1 MLKTNE
7 KKTFIYLVP
16 KRKKKHYND
25 SSETIIIKEF
35 IKSGHTIIPIYN
47 FYFINIIPKLLT
59 NKIDGIIVNSIK
71 ILSKNRLLLI
81 FNKLIPIYWWY
92 FDNSLL
98 KEKNYLKSIQIA
110 KKVSIFFNKHYKQF
124 NNYIKMGIKPIWL
137 DQGTSSKKEFINS
150 QKFEYDIIFFGSL
163 NLVHANRTNILK
175 NIDENYNLTIFT
187 PSAKQFKK
195 LGFKNVLPA
204 IPHDDINRIVSK
216 AKITLVLNATAKED
230 YCWSNRIHIML
241 GSGAFCL
248 TDYIVGIENSYT
260 DGEDCVFIKDL
271 NSINKII
278 NHWLNDKK
286 INERNRI
293 RLNGYNKA
301 HEKHTYENR
310 IKTIL
315 NKINANEYE

>member
-1 MLKTNE
+1 LKKNE
-7 KKTFIYLVP
+7 KKTFIYLIP

-25 SSETIIIKEF
+25 SSESIIIKKF
-35 IKSGHTIIPIYN
+35 IKLGHTIIPIYS
-47 FYFINIIPKLLT
+47 FYFINIISKLLT

-150 QKFEYDIIFFGSL
+150 QKFDYDIIFFGSL
-163 NLVHANRTNILK
+163 NLVHTNRTNILK

-187 PSAKQFKK
+187 PSTKQFKK

-204 IPHDDINRIVSK
+204 IPHNDINKIVSK
-216 AKITLVLNATAKED
+216 TKITLVLNATTKED

-271 NSINKII
+271 NSINKTI
-278 NHWLNDKK
+278 NHWLNDEKT
-286 INERNRI
+286 NERNRI

-310 IKTIL
+310 INIFL